1 MKRSRA
7 GSRIS
12 AVLCLGAALTAHVAA
27 ADERFVGKLAL
38 SNGQTAVIAE
48 GDLEAR
54 SIGSYTVRLYSPVGG
69 TSGAGTDATTFVT
82 GLFEKRDGV
91 IESVMLADVDRDGRD
106 EIVVVMRSVGTGSYL
121 TAHAITVR
129 EKRLE
134 MRATV
139 VGLAKDA
146 EPVAALLAATA
157 KEADPNRGPA
167 KHP

>member
-1 MKRSRA
+1 MSASRSL
-7 GSRIS
+7 
-12 AVLCLGAALTAHVAA
+12 VAALFALAA
-27 ADERFVGKLAL
+27 ATASGADDVRFVAKLVLA
-38 SNGQTAVIAE
+38 NGQTAVVAE

-54 SIGSYTVRLYSPVGG
+54 SIGTYTVRLYGPVSGSTAEG
-69 TSGAGTDATTFVT
+69 DTTSFVA
-82 GLFEKRDGV
+82 GLFEKRDGT
-91 IESVMLADVDRDGRD
+91 IESVALADIDRDGRD

-121 TAHAITVR
+121 TAHAIAVR

-146 EPVAALLAATA
+146 DPIAALLAATA

-167 KHP
+167 KRP